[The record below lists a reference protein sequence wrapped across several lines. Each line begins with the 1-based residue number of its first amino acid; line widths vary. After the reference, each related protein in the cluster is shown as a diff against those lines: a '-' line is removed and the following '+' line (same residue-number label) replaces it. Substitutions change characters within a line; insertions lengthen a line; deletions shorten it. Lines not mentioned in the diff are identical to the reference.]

1 MSPSRRNFS
10 VLRIPCTKPG
20 CNRWFKNKSGYTQH
34 TNAVHPVLSAAPLH
48 APELPQPNR
57 SPSPIFNG
65 DFDGAGEEDLSGIPR
80 SAQSPAPAEF
90 FGAGDRLYRNYHPS
104 LTGRPCDPEGN
115 FLPPGALPL
124 PLSEKS
130 ADDWT
135 PYRDRL
141 EFELAD
147 YIFTKNQT
155 PAAQIDHLLD
165 LWAASLLRAGADSSQ
180 VLFTDHHDVY
190 RTIDNTPLGDVKWRS
205 FSVKYTGDIPDEGP
219 TPWMTESYDV
229 WFRDP
234 HQVVQNMLAN
244 PDYAQEV
251 DLRPYREF
259 ATETNE
265 RQWQDFMSG
274 DWAWNQA
281 DQIAKDPA
289 THGSTFVPVILGSDK
304 TTVSVATGQNDYYP
318 LYASI
323 GNVRNNVRRAHRGAL
338 AVVGFLAMPK
348 TTKQHAKTAIFR
360 RFHRQLFHSSLS
372 FILQNLKPGMTKPEV
387 VRFGDGHYRRVIY
400 GLGPYIADYEEQV
413 LLACIVRSWC
423 AKCTSNSRALD
434 DDNILRKRF
443 HTDTLIEEFDHGTLW
458 DEYGIIAQL
467 VPFTNDYPR
476 ADIHELIAPDLL
488 HQIIKGAFKDHLVAW
503 VEKYLVATHGQAQ
516 ADIILDDIDRRI
528 AAAPAFSGL
537 RRFPQGR
544 NFKQWTGD
552 DSKALMK
559 VYLPALEGYV
569 PTDIIRTFRAL
580 LEFCY
585 LVRRNIITET
595 TLEEIDDAVARFH
608 QYREIFKDSDVVSTF
623 SLPRQHS
630 IKHYNTLIRLF
641 GAPNGLCSSIT
652 ESKHIKAVKEPW
664 RRSSRYKALGQM
676 LVTNQH
682 LDKLTASR
690 QDFYARG
697 MLNGTCLTSVLATLN
712 ARASGEH
719 DDTGQHEPPV
729 SSPPGEDENEDI
741 DIIDDPTSVLA
752 HVELAKTPRTK
763 RARSI
768 PELSIELR
776 IPDLADLV
784 RCFLF
789 EQSNPE
795 DARDPTEVP
804 LLEFPH
810 YRGRISV
817 FNSASSTF
825 HAPSDLSGIG
835 GMKREHIR
843 ACPLWRNECA
853 RNDCVFVITDSNAR
867 GMLGMDVAR
876 VMAFFSLRQH
886 GRPIPCAVVRWFN
899 RVGNAPDP
907 DTGMWMVKPAFSAH
921 NTPHFAIIHIDTIF
935 RAAHLLPVFG
945 TVPLS
950 PSIKFHHVLDIF
962 KLFYVNK
969 FADHHAFEIAS

>member
-1 MSPSRRNFS
+1 
-10 VLRIPCTKPG
+10 

-48 APELPQPNR
+48 TPELSQFNR
-57 SPSPIFNG
+57 SPLPIFNG
-65 DFDGAGEEDLSGIPR
+65 DFDPVQSDGAGEEDLSGIPR

-115 FLPPGALPL
+115 FLLPGALPL

-130 ADDWT
+130 TDDWT
-135 PYRDRL
+135 PYRDHL

-165 LWAASLLRAGADSSQ
+165 LWAASLIRASADSSQ

-190 RTIDNTPLGDVKWRS
+190 RTIDNTPLGDVKWQS

-219 TPWMTESYDV
+219 TPWMTESCDV

-234 HQVVQNMLAN
+234 HQVVRNMLAN
-244 PDYAQEV
+244 PDYAAEV

-259 ATETNE
+259 ATETDE
-265 RQWQDFMSG
+265 CQWQDFMSG
-274 DWAWNQA
+274 DWAW
-281 DQIAKDPA
+281 
-289 THGSTFVPVILGSDK
+289 TSSDSSP
-304 TTVSVATGQNDYYP
+304 TVSF
-318 LYASI
+318 I
-323 GNVRNNVRRAHRGAL
+323 AL
-338 AVVGFLAMPK
+338 
-348 TTKQHAKTAIFR
+348 I
-360 RFHRQLFHSSLS
+360 
-372 FILQNLKPGMTKPEV
+372 ILQNLKPRMTKPEV

-423 AKCTSNSRALD
+423 ANMGL
-434 DDNILRKRF
+434 LP
-443 HTDTLIEEFDHGTLW
+443 
-458 DEYGIIAQL
+458 QL

-488 HQIIKGAFKDHLVAW
+488 HQIIKGPSKITWSPGL
-503 VEKYLVATHGQAQ
+503 KNTL
-516 ADIILDDIDRRI
+516 I

-537 RRFPQGR
+537 RRFPQGH

-580 LEFCY
+580 LKFCY

-595 TLEEIDDAVARFH
+595 SLKEIDDAVARFH

-652 ESKHIKAVKEPW
+652 ESKYIKAVKEPW
-664 RRSSRYKALGQM
+664 RRSSHYKALGQM
-676 LVTNQH
+676 LVTNQC

-690 QDFYARG
+690 QDFYAHG

-712 ARASGEH
+712 TQAPREH

-752 HVELAKTPRTK
+752 HVELAKTP
-763 RARSI
+763 
-768 PELSIELR
+768 P
-776 IPDLADLV
+776 DLV
-784 RCFLF
+784 RWFLF
-789 EQSNPE
+789 EQSNP
-795 DARDPTEVP
+795 DDIRDPTEVP

-853 RNDCVFVITDSNAR
+853 RNDCVFVITDSNTHR
-867 GMLGMDVAR
+867 MQGMDVAR
-876 VMAFFSLRQH
+876 IMAFFSLRQH
-886 GRPIPCAVVRWFN
+886 GRRIPCAVVCWFN
-899 RVGNAPDP
+899 RVGNTPDP
-907 DTGMWMVKPAFSAH
+907 DTGMWMVKPAFSAQ
-921 NTPHFAIIHIDTIF
+921 NAPHFAIIHIDTIF

-945 TVPLS
+945 TIPLS
-950 PSIKFHHVLDIF
+950 PSIKFHQVLDIF

>member
-1 MSPSRRNFS
+1 MRSTTGIDEKIQHFDETLASSASPAPNQDATAGSRTN
-10 VLRIPCTKPG
+10 LDT
-20 CNRWFKNKSGYTQH
+20 TQH
-34 TNAVHPVLSAAPLH
+34 TNAVHPLLGAMPLH
-48 APELPQPNR
+48 TEPSQFNC
-57 SPSPIFNG
+57 SPSPFFNG
-65 DFDGAGEEDLSGIPR
+65 DDNPLQSDGAGEENHSEIPR
-80 SAQSPAPAEF
+80 SAQSPIPAEF

-135 PYRDRL
+135 PYCDRL

-147 YIFTKNQT
+147 YIFTRNQT
-155 PAAQIDHLLD
+155 PAAQINHLLN
-165 LWAASLLRAGADSSQ
+165 LWAASLIRAGADTSQ
-180 VLFTDHHDVY
+180 VLFTDHRDVY
-190 RTIDNTPLGDVKWRS
+190 RTIDNTPLGDVKWQS

-219 TPWMTESYDV
+219 LPWMTESYDV

-234 HQVVQNMLAN
+234 HQVVQNMLTN
-244 PDYAQEV
+244 PDYASEV
-251 DLRPYREF
+251 YMRPYREF
-259 ATETNE
+259 ATETDE

-281 DQIAKDPA
+281 DPA

-323 GNVRNNVRRAHRGAL
+323 GNVRNNV
-338 AVVGFLAMPK
+338 
-348 TTKQHAKTAIFR
+348 Q
-360 RFHRQLFHSSLS
+360 S
-372 FILQNLKPGMTKPEV
+372 
-387 VRFGDGHYRRVIY
+387 
-400 GLGPYIADYEEQV
+400 
-413 LLACIVRSWC
+413 RSPWC
-423 AKCTSNSRALD
+423 TCSKSLD
-434 DDNILRKRF
+434 DDNLLCKRV
-443 HTDTLIEEFDHGTLW
+443 HTDMLIEECDHGKLW
-458 DEYGIIAQL
+458 DEYGIITQL

-488 HQIIKGAFKDHLVAW
+488 HQIIKGTFKDHLVAW
-503 VEKYLVATHGQAQ
+503 VEKYLVVTHGQAQ

-537 RRFPQGR
+537 RRFSQGC

-569 PTDIIRTFRAL
+569 PTDIIRTFCAL

-585 LVRRNIITET
+585 LVRCNIITET
-595 TLEEIDDAVARFH
+595 SLNEIDDAVAHFH
-608 QYREIFKDSDVVSTF
+608 QYSEIFKDTEIVSTF
-623 SLPRQHS
+623 SLSRQHS

-641 GAPNGLCSSIT
+641 GAPNGLCLSIMEKGT
-652 ESKHIKAVKEPW
+652 KHA
-664 RRSSRYKALGQM
+664 Q
-676 LVTNQH
+676 
-682 LDKLTASR
+682 
-690 QDFYARG
+690 
-697 MLNGTCLTSVLATLN
+697 
-712 ARASGEH
+712 
-719 DDTGQHEPPV
+719 
-729 SSPPGEDENEDI
+729 
-741 DIIDDPTSVLA
+741 
-752 HVELAKTPRTK
+752 
-763 RARSI
+763 SI
-768 PELSIELR
+768 PELSTELC
-776 IPDLADLV
+776 IPDLANLV

-795 DARDPTEVP
+795 DDRDPTEVP

-810 YRGRISV
+810 YRSRISV
-817 FNSASSTF
+817 FNSASLTF
-825 HAPSDLSGIG
+825 HTPSDLSGIG

-843 ACPLWRNECA
+843 AYPLWRNECT

-867 GMLGMDVAR
+867 GMLGMDVTR
-876 VMAFFSLRQH
+876 VMAFFSLQQH
-886 GRPIPCAVVRWFN
+886 SRPIPCAVVCWFN
-899 RVGNAPDP
+899 WVGNAPDP
-907 DTGMWMVKPAFSAH
+907 DTGMWMVKPAVSAQ

-969 FADHHAFEIAS
+969 FADHHAFEIAL

>member
-1 MSPSRRNFS
+1 MPRSRRDFS

-34 TNAVHPVLSAAPLH
+34 TNAVHPLLGATPLH
-48 APELPQPNR
+48 TEPSQFNR
-57 SPSPIFNG
+57 SPSPFFNG
-65 DFDGAGEEDLSGIPR
+65 DDNPLQSDGAGEENHSEIPR
-80 SAQSPAPAEF
+80 SAQSPIPAEF

-147 YIFTKNQT
+147 YIFTRNQT

-165 LWAASLLRAGADSSQ
+165 LWAASLIRAGADTSQ
-180 VLFTDHHDVY
+180 VLFTDHRDVY
-190 RTIDNTPLGDVKWRS
+190 RTIDNTPLGDVKWQS

-219 TPWMTESYDV
+219 LPWMTESYDV

-244 PDYAQEV
+244 PDYASEV
-251 DLRPYREF
+251 DMRPYREF
-259 ATETNE
+259 ATETDE

-372 FILQNLKPGMTKPEV
+372 FILRNLKPGMTKPEV
-387 VRFGDGHYRRVIY
+387 VRFSDGHYRRVIY

-423 AKCTSNSRALD
+423 ANKSLD
-434 DDNILRKRF
+434 DDNLLRKRV
-443 HTDTLIEEFDHGTLW
+443 HTDTLIEECDHGKLW

-585 LVRRNIITET
+585 LVRRNVITET
-595 TLEEIDDAVARFH
+595 SLNEIDDAVARFH
-608 QYREIFKDSDVVSTF
+608 QYREIFKDTEIVSTF

-641 GAPNGLCSSIT
+641 GAPNGLCSSIM

-676 LVTNQH
+676 LVTNQR

-697 MLNGTCLTSVLATLN
+697 MLNGTSP
-712 ARASGEH
+712 GEH

-729 SSPPGEDENEDI
+729 SSPPGEDENEDF

-752 HVELAKTPRTK
+752 HVELAKTPQGTK

-768 PELSIELR
+768 PELSTELC

-867 GMLGMDVAR
+867 RMLGMDVAR

-907 DTGMWMVKPAFSAH
+907 DTGMWMVKPAFSAQ

>member
-1 MSPSRRNFS
+1 MPRSRRDFS

-34 TNAVHPVLSAAPLH
+34 TNAVHPLLGAMPLH
-48 APELPQPNR
+48 TEPSQFNR
-57 SPSPIFNG
+57 SPSPFFNG
-65 DFDGAGEEDLSGIPR
+65 DDNPLQSDGAGEENHSEIPR
-80 SAQSPAPAEF
+80 SAQSPIPAEF

-115 FLPPGALPL
+115 FLLPGALPL

-135 PYRDRL
+135 PYCDRL

-147 YIFTKNQT
+147 YIFTRNQT
-155 PAAQIDHLLD
+155 PAAQINHLLD
-165 LWAASLLRAGADSSQ
+165 LWAASLIQAGADTSQ
-180 VLFTDHHDVY
+180 VLFTDHRDVY
-190 RTIDNTPLGDVKWRS
+190 RTIDNTPLGDVKWQS

-219 TPWMTESYDV
+219 LPWMTESYDV

-244 PDYAQEV
+244 PDYASEV
-251 DLRPYREF
+251 DMRPYREF
-259 ATETNE
+259 ATETDE

-304 TTVSVATGQNDYYP
+304 TTVSVATRQNDYYL
-318 LYASI
+318 LYTSI
-323 GNVRNNVRRAHRGAL
+323 GNI
-338 AVVGFLAMPK
+338 VGFLAMPK
-348 TTKQHAKTAIFR
+348 SMFLFNCIF
-360 RFHRQLFHSSLS
+360 HYQLFHSSLS
-372 FILQNLKPGMTKPEV
+372 FILRNLKPGMTKPEV
-387 VRFGDGHYRRVIY
+387 VHFGDGHYRQY
-400 GLGPYIADYEEQV
+400 YEEQV

-423 AKCTSNSRALD
+423 ANKSLD
-434 DDNILRKRF
+434 DDNLLRKRV
-443 HTDTLIEEFDHGTLW
+443 HTDTLIEECDHGKLW

-503 VEKYLVATHGQAQ
+503 VEKYLSAN
-516 ADIILDDIDRRI
+516 IILDDIDRRI

-569 PTDIIRTFRAL
+569 PTDIICTFRAL

-585 LVRRNIITET
+585 LVRRNVITET
-595 TLEEIDDAVARFH
+595 SLNEIDDAVAHFH
-608 QYREIFKDSDVVSTF
+608 QYREIFKVTEIVSTF

-676 LVTNQH
+676 LVTNQR
-682 LDKLTASR
+682 LDKLTASC

-697 MLNGTCLTSVLATLN
+697 MLNSTCLTLFSLQ
-712 ARASGEH
+712 H

-729 SSPPGEDENEDI
+729 SSPPGG
-741 DIIDDPTSVLA
+741 
-752 HVELAKTPRTK
+752 
-763 RARSI
+763 I
-768 PELSIELR
+768 PELSTELC
-776 IPDLADLV
+776 IPDLADL
-784 RCFLF
+784 
-789 EQSNPE
+789 SNPE
-795 DARDPTEVP
+795 DDRDPTEVP

-810 YRGRISV
+810 YRG
-817 FNSASSTF
+817 
-825 HAPSDLSGIG
+825 DLSGIG

-843 ACPLWRNECA
+843 ACPLWRNECV

-867 GMLGMDVAR
+867 RMLGMDVAR
-876 VMAFFSLRQH
+876 VMAFFSLQQH
-886 GRPIPCAVVRWFN
+886 GRLIPCAVVRWFN

-907 DTGMWMVKPAFSAH
+907 DTGMWMVKPAFQH
-921 NTPHFAIIHIDTIF
+921 KTPRTSQSFTSTLSF
-935 RAAHLLPVFG
+935 VQLTYFQCLVQS
-945 TVPLS
+945 PLS
-950 PSIKFHHVLDIF
+950 PSIKFHHVLNIF

>member
-1 MSPSRRNFS
+1 MPRSRRDFS

-34 TNAVHPVLSAAPLH
+34 TNAVHPLLGAMPLH
-48 APELPQPNR
+48 TEPSQFNR
-57 SPSPIFNG
+57 SPSPFFNG
-65 DFDGAGEEDLSGIPR
+65 DDNPLQSDGAGEENHSEIPR
-80 SAQSPAPAEF
+80 SAQSPIPAEF
-90 FGAGDRLYRNYHPS
+90 FGA
-104 LTGRPCDPEGN
+104 GRPCDPEGN
-115 FLPPGALPL
+115 FLLPGALPL

-135 PYRDRL
+135 PYCDRL

-147 YIFTKNQT
+147 YIFTRNQT
-155 PAAQIDHLLD
+155 PAAQIDHLLN
-165 LWAASLLRAGADSSQ
+165 LWAASLIQAGADTSQ
-180 VLFTDHHDVY
+180 VLFTDHRDVY
-190 RTIDNTPLGDVKWRS
+190 RTIDNTPLGDVKWQS

-219 TPWMTESYDV
+219 LPWMTESYDV
-229 WFRDP
+229 WFCDP

-244 PDYAQEV
+244 PDYASEV
-251 DLRPYREF
+251 YMRPYREF
-259 ATETNE
+259 ATETDE

-304 TTVSVATGQNDYYP
+304 TTVSVATRQNDYYP

-348 TTKQHAKTAIFR
+348 TTKQHAKTVIFR
-360 RFHRQLFHSSLS
+360 RFHCQLFHSSLS
-372 FILQNLKPGMTKPEV
+372 FILRNLRPGMTKPEV
-387 VRFGDGHYRRVIY
+387 VCFGDGHYRHVIY

-413 LLACIVRSWC
+413 LLACIRV
-423 AKCTSNSRALD
+423 
-434 DDNILRKRF
+434 
-443 HTDTLIEEFDHGTLW
+443 HTDTLIEECDHGKLW

-503 VEKYLVATHGQAQ
+503 VEKYLVVTHGQAQ
-516 ADIILDDIDRRI
+516 ANIILDDIDRRI
-528 AAAPAFSGL
+528 VAAPAFSGL

-559 VYLPALEGYV
+559 VYLPVLEGYV

-585 LVRRNIITET
+585 LVHRNVITET
-595 TLEEIDDAVARFH
+595 SLNEIDDAVARFH
-608 QYREIFKDSDVVSTF
+608 QYREIFKVTEIVSTF

-664 RRSSRYKALGQM
+664 RRSSCYKALGQM
-676 LVTNQH
+676 LVTNQR
-682 LDKLTASR
+682 LDKLTASH
-690 QDFYARG
+690 QDFYAHG
-697 MLNGTCLTSVLATLN
+697 MLNGTCLTSNSL
-712 ARASGEH
+712 RCPYIEG
-719 DDTGQHEPPV
+719 
-729 SSPPGEDENEDI
+729 
-741 DIIDDPTSVLA
+741 
-752 HVELAKTPRTK
+752 TK
-763 RARSI
+763 RTRSI
-768 PELSIELR
+768 PELSTELC

-795 DARDPTEVP
+795 DDRDPTEVP
-804 LLEFPH
+804 LLEFLH

-825 HAPSDLSGIG
+825 HTPSNLSGIG

-886 GRPIPCAVVRWFN
+886 GRLIPCAVVRWFN

-907 DTGMWMVKPAFSAH
+907 DTGMWMVKPAFSAQ
-921 NTPHFAIIHIDTIF
+921 NTPHFAIIHINTIF
-935 RAAHLLPVFG
+935 RAAHLLPVQF
-945 TVPLS
+945 VS
-950 PSIKFHHVLDIF
+950 PNLQHYQTYDSFHR
-962 KLFYVNK
+962 FYINK
-969 FADHHAFEIAS
+969 YADHHSFKIAS

>member
-1 MSPSRRNFS
+1 MSHSRRDFS
-10 VLRIPCTKPG
+10 ILRIPCTKPG

-34 TNAVHPVLSAAPLH
+34 TNAVHPLLSAAPLH
-48 APELPQPNR
+48 AEPSQSTSTSQPHPDDPSQFNR
-57 SPSPIFNG
+57 LPSPIFNG
-65 DFDGAGEEDLSGIPR
+65 DIDPIQSDGAGEEDHSEIPC
-80 SAQSPAPAEF
+80 SAQSPTPAEF

-124 PLSEKS
+124 PPSAKS
-130 ADDWT
+130 TDDWT

-147 YIFTKNQT
+147 YTFTKNQT
-155 PAAQIDHLLD
+155 PAAQINHLLE
-165 LWAASLLRAGADSSQ
+165 LWAASLIRAGTDSSQ
-180 VLFTDHHDVY
+180 VLFTDHRDC
-190 RTIDNTPLGDVKWRS
+190 DVKWQS
-205 FSVKYTGDIPDEGP
+205 FSVKYAGDIPDEGP

-229 WFRDP
+229 WFCDP

-244 PDYAQEV
+244 PDYAAEV

-259 ATETNE
+259 ATETDE
-265 RQWQDFMSG
+265 HQWQDFMSG

-281 DQIAKDPA
+281 DQIAEDPA

-304 TTVSVATGQNDYYP
+304 TTVSVATGQNNYYP

-323 GNVRNNVRRAHRGAL
+323 GNVRNNML
-338 AVVGFLAMPK
+338 GFLAMPK
-348 TTKQHAKTAIFR
+348 TTKQHTKTAIFR

-387 VRFGDGHYRRVIY
+387 VHFGDGHYRRVID
-400 GLGPYIADYEEQV
+400 GLGPYIVDYKEQV

-423 AKCTSNSRALD
+423 AKCTSNSKALD
-434 DDNILRKRF
+434 TNNLLCSRV
-443 HTDTLIEEFDHGTLW
+443 HTDTLIEECDHGMLW

-467 VPFTNDYPR
+467 PFTNDYPQ

-503 VEKYLVATHGQAQ
+503 VEKYLVMTHGQAR
-516 ADIILDDIDRRI
+516 ANIILDDIDRRI

-552 DSKALMK
+552 DSEALMK
-559 VYLPALEGYV
+559 VYLPVLEGYV
-569 PTDIIRTFRAL
+569 PTDIICAFCAL

-585 LVRRNIITET
+585 LVCCNVITET
-595 TLEEIDDAVARFH
+595 SLKEIDDTVACFH
-608 QYREIFKDSDVVSTF
+608 QYREIIKDSDVVSTF

-676 LVTNQH
+676 LMTNQC

-690 QDFYARG
+690 QDFYARR
-697 MLNGTCLTSVLATLN
+697 MLNGTCLTSVLAALN
-712 ARASGEH
+712 TQAPGEH
-719 DDTGQHEPPV
+719 DHTGQHEPPV
-729 SSPPGEDENEDI
+729 F
-741 DIIDDPTSVLA
+741 
-752 HVELAKTPRTK
+752 
-763 RARSI
+763 I
-768 PELSIELR
+768 PELSTKLH
-776 IPDLADLV
+776 IPNLANLV
-784 RCFLF
+784 QWFLF
-789 EQSNPE
+789 EQSNPK
-795 DARDPTEVP
+795 DTRDPTEVP

-810 YRGRISV
+810 YRSQISV

-835 GMKREHIR
+835 GMKHEHIC
-843 ACPLWRNECA
+843 ACPLWRNESA
-853 RNDCVFVITDSNAR
+853 RNDCVFVITDSNTC
-867 GMLGMDVAR
+867 GMQGMDVAR
-876 VMAFFSLRQH
+876 IMAFFSLRQH
-886 GRPIPCAVVRWFN
+886 GRQIPCAVVHWFD
-899 RVGNAPDP
+899 RVGNVPDP
-907 DTGMWMVKPAFSAH
+907 DTGMWMVKPAFSAQ

-935 RAAHLLPVFG
+935 HAAHLIPVFG
-945 TVPLS
+945 MTPLLS
-950 PSIKFHHVLDIF
+950 R
-962 KLFYVNK
+962 
-969 FADHHAFEIAS
+969 

>member
-1 MSPSRRNFS
+1 M
-10 VLRIPCTKPG
+10 
-20 CNRWFKNKSGYTQH
+20 
-34 TNAVHPVLSAAPLH
+34 PLH
-48 APELPQPNR
+48 TEPSQFNR
-57 SPSPIFNG
+57 SPSPFFNG
-65 DFDGAGEEDLSGIPR
+65 DDNPLQSDGASEENHSEIPR
-80 SAQSPAPAEF
+80 SVQSPIPAEF

-104 LTGRPCDPEGN
+104 LTG
-115 FLPPGALPL
+115 ALPL

-130 ADDWT
+130 ADDLT
-135 PYRDRL
+135 PYHDQ
-141 EFELAD
+141 
-147 YIFTKNQT
+147 NQT
-155 PAAQIDHLLD
+155 PAAQINHLLD
-165 LWAASLLRAGADSSQ
+165 LWAASLIQAGTNTSQ
-180 VLFTDHHDVY
+180 VLFTDHRDVY
-190 RTIDNTPLGDVKWRS
+190 RTIDNTPLGDVKWQS

-219 TPWMTESYDV
+219 LPWMTESYDV
-229 WFRDP
+229 WFRNP

-244 PDYAQEV
+244 PDYASEV
-251 DLRPYREF
+251 DMRPYREF
-259 ATETNE
+259 ATETDE

-281 DQIAKDPA
+281 DQIAKDPT

-304 TTVSVATGQNDYYP
+304 TTVSVANKQNDYYP
-318 LYASI
+318 LYTSI
-323 GNVRNNVRRAHRGAL
+323 GNVWNNVHHAHRGAL
-338 AVVGFLAMPK
+338 AS
-348 TTKQHAKTAIFR
+348 IF
-360 RFHRQLFHSSLS
+360 HHQLFHSSIS
-372 FILQNLKPGMTKPEV
+372 FILRNLKPGMTKPKV
-387 VRFGDGHYRRVIY
+387 VHFSDGHYRHVIY
-400 GLGPYIADYEEQV
+400 GLGPYIVDYEEQV
-413 LLACIVRSWC
+413 LLTCIRV
-423 AKCTSNSRALD
+423 
-434 DDNILRKRF
+434 
-443 HTDTLIEEFDHGTLW
+443 HTDTLIKECDHGKLW

-467 VPFTNDYPR
+467 VVT
-476 ADIHELIAPDLL
+476 DIHELIALDLL

-537 RRFPQGR
+537 CRFPQGH

-559 VYLPALEGYV
+559 VYLPALKGYV
-569 PTDIIRTFRAL
+569 PTDIIRTFHVL
-580 LEFCY
+580 LKFCY
-585 LVRRNIITET
+585 LVHCNVIMET
-595 TLEEIDDAVARFH
+595 SLNKIDDTVARFH
-608 QYREIFKDSDVVSTF
+608 QYREIFKDTEIVLTF
-623 SLPRQHS
+623 SLPRQHL

-641 GAPNGLCSSIT
+641 GVPNGLCSSIT
-652 ESKHIKAVKEPW
+652 ESKHINAVKELW

-676 LVTNQH
+676 LVTNQR

-690 QDFYARG
+690 QDFYACG
-697 MLNGTCLTSVLATLN
+697 MLNGTCLTSVLTTLN
-712 ARASGEH
+712 AQAPREH

-729 SSPPGEDENEDI
+729 SSPPGEDENEDF

-752 HVELAKTPRTK
+752 HIELTKTPQLST
-763 RARSI
+763 
-768 PELSIELR
+768 ELC

-789 EQSNPE
+789 KQSNLE

-810 YRGRISV
+810 YRSRISV

-825 HAPSDLSGIG
+825 HAPSNLSGIG
-835 GMKREHIR
+835 GMKCKHIC

-853 RNDCVFVITDSNAR
+853 RNDCMFVITDSNAH

-876 VMAFFSLRQH
+876 H
-886 GRPIPCAVVRWFN
+886 GRPIPCTVVRWFN
-899 RVGNAPDP
+899 QVGNAPDP
-907 DTGMWMVKPAFSAH
+907 DTGMWMVKPAFSAQ
-921 NTPHFAIIHIDTIF
+921 NTPHFMIIHIDTIF

>member
-1 MSPSRRNFS
+1 MPHSRQDFS
-10 VLRIPCTKPG
+10 VLHIPCTKPG
-20 CNRWFKNKSGYTQH
+20 CNHWFKNKSGYTQH
-34 TNAVHPVLSAAPLH
+34 TNAVHPLLGAMPLH
-48 APELPQPNR
+48 TEPSQFNC
-57 SPSPIFNG
+57 SPSPFFNG
-65 DFDGAGEEDLSGIPR
+65 DDNPLQSDGAGEENHSEIPR
-80 SAQSPAPAEF
+80 SAQSPIPAEF
-90 FGAGDRLYRNYHPS
+90 FGASDRLYRNYHPS

-135 PYRDRL
+135 PYCDQL

-147 YIFTKNQT
+147 YIFTRNQT
-155 PAAQIDHLLD
+155 PTAQIDHLLN
-165 LWAASLLRAGADSSQ
+165 LWAASLIRAGADTSQ
-180 VLFTDHHDVY
+180 VLFTDHRDIY
-190 RTIDNTPLGDVKWRS
+190 RTINNTPLGDVKWQS

-219 TPWMTESYDV
+219 LPWMTESYDV
-229 WFRDP
+229 WFHNP
-234 HQVVQNMLAN
+234 HQVVQNMLTN
-244 PDYAQEV
+244 PDYASEV
-251 DLRPYREF
+251 DMRPYREF
-259 ATETNE
+259 ATEMDE

-274 DWAWNQA
+274 DWAWNQV

-304 TTVSVATGQNDYYP
+304 TTVSVATRQNDYYP

-323 GNVRNNVRRAHRGAL
+323 RNVRNNVHHAHHGTL

-348 TTKQHAKTAIFR
+348 TTKQHAKTAIFH

-372 FILQNLKPGMTKPEV
+372 FILWNLKPGMTKPEV
-387 VRFGDGHYRRVIY
+387 VHFGDGHYRRVIY
-400 GLGPYIADYEEQV
+400 GLGPYITDYEEQV
-413 LLACIVRSWC
+413 LLACIRV
-423 AKCTSNSRALD
+423 
-434 DDNILRKRF
+434 
-443 HTDTLIEEFDHGTLW
+443 HTDMLIEECDHGKLW
-458 DEYGIIAQL
+458 DEYGIITQL
-467 VPFTNDYPR
+467 VVSLSTSILLKINLFIYPFTNDYPR
-476 ADIHELIAPDLL
+476 ADIHKLIVPDLL

-503 VEKYLVATHGQAQ
+503 VEKYLVVTHGQAQ

-537 RRFPQGR
+537 RRFPQGC

-569 PTDIIRTFRAL
+569 PMDIIRTFRAL

-585 LVRRNIITET
+585 LVCCNVITET
-595 TLEEIDDAVARFH
+595 SLNKIDDTVARFH
-608 QYREIFKDSDVVSTF
+608 QYHEIFKDTEIVSTF

-630 IKHYNTLIRLF
+630 IKHYNTLIRL
-641 GAPNGLCSSIT
+641 L
-652 ESKHIKAVKEPW
+652 HIKAVKEPW
-664 RRSSRYKALGQM
+664 RRSSCYKALGQM

-690 QDFYARG
+690 QDFYAHG

-712 ARASGEH
+712 AQAPGEH

-729 SSPPGEDENEDI
+729 LSLPGEDENEDF
-741 DIIDDPTSVLA
+741 DIIDDPTSVLT
-752 HVELAKTPRTK
+752 HYIEGTK
-763 RARSI
+763 RAPSI
-768 PELSIELR
+768 PELSTELC

-795 DARDPTEVP
+795 DDRDPTEVP

-817 FNSASSTF
+817 FNSASLTF

-835 GMKREHIR
+835 GMKREHIH

-853 RNDCVFVITDSNAR
+853 CNDCVFVITDSNAH
-867 GMLGMDVAR
+867 GMLGMDVAH
-876 VMAFFSLRQH
+876 VMAFFSLQQH
-886 GRPIPCAVVRWFN
+886 GRLIPCAVVRWFN

-907 DTGMWMVKPAFSAH
+907 NTGMWMVKPAFSAQ

-935 RAAHLLPVFG
+935 CAAHLLPVFG
-945 TVPLS
+945 TVLLS